1 MSGWTEEQTEALHHA
16 TYARDQVRAALDGG
30 INLVGTIADATE
42 LSYLRSKTLTGLP
55 DGAEF
60 TFADVSAALNQ
71 AADVLTDHS
80 YETSDTIWTDDVINL
95 AVNAVGHVLEHPG
108 ASLYDVIIAAHAD
121 TELAVDAWD
130 DLPEGAPEPAKGSP
144 EYNEAL
150 YKTVTGWIA

>member
-1 MSGWTEEQTEALHHA
+1 MSDTDIAYT
-16 TYARDQVRAALDGG
+16 RDQVYAALKRGYD
-30 INLVGTIADATE
+30 LVDAIADSTE
-42 LSYLRSKTLTGLP
+42 LAEFYQAALAGLP
-55 DGAEF
+55 DGPEL
-60 TFADVSAALNQ
+60 TPADVGAVLNRV
-71 AADVLTDHS
+71 AGELTDHS